1 MWSGLVDGQHRAQSG
16 YHQCV
21 IPGFEPRRHGTGSY
35 HHHRRKPAGH
45 AWLQLTRGYTSCGAG
60 HTFKPRIPQTSLWC
74 SGRVVCRV
82 HHSLERGTVPDFD
95 GPQPFC
101 SIPEANYFFAL
112 FFSCILSSTSPSLGV
127 ILVILIVIHSPQVVV
142 MIQSTVLHRYMPRQN
157 QIAMSRLRIRI

>member
-16 YHQCV
+16 YHQCLS
-21 IPGFEPRRHGTGSY
+21 PACETRRHGTGSY

-82 HHSLERGTVPDFD
+82 HHSLERVTVPDFD

-112 FFSCILSSTSPSLGV
+112 FFSWIQAAPFILCHPPHPSLGI
-127 ILVILIVIHSPQVVV
+127 ILILIVTLLPNVTMMPSA
-142 MIQSTVLHRYMPRQN
+142 MLHRHAAPESN
-157 QIAMSRLRIRI
+157 SNVAS